1 MLDDSKL
8 SAEDRYTLDT
18 ILESIRY
25 AEDRWSNVD
34 DLIKYLTSEFVELYK
49 KALSKLPENI
59 VKELFRNTILN
70 CLELDEVK
78 NNEKLYSTF
87 KQLLE
92 IIK

>member
-78 NNEKLYSTF
+78 NVLAMENA
-87 KQLLE
+87 
-92 IIK
+92 IG